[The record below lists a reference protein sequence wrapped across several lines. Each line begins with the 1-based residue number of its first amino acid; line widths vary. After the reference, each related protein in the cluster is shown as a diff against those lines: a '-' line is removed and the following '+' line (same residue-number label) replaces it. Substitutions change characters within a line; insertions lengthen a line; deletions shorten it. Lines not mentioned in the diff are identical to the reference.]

1 MGEIE
6 NEETSNLYDLIG
18 TWLWEVTAEAETWGQ
33 IQETREE
40 GEMLVHREGRARAAE
55 GELRDQDSGV
65 GPEDREEKFMK
76 LVVRFFHI

>member
-55 GELRDQDSGV
+55 GEPGTRTAGLALKI
-65 GPEDREEKFMK
+65 DRRN
-76 LVVRFFHI
+76 L